1 MGWGRVLSEGGLM
14 KSGKIA
20 VALQSLKNPNYLT
33 FTPRASEG
41 RIPLAHL
48 WQDSIQGGSRLL
60 MLIPSSPDQFSLEA
74 GEIPK
79 R

>member
-1 MGWGRVLSEGGLM
+1 MR
-14 KSGKIA
+14 SGKIA
-20 VALQSLKNPNYLT
+20 VAPQSFENPNYLT
-33 FTPRASEG
+33 FTPRAAEG
-41 RIPLAHL
+41 RYLLAHL
-48 WQDSIQGGSRLL
+48 WQDSIHGGSRPL